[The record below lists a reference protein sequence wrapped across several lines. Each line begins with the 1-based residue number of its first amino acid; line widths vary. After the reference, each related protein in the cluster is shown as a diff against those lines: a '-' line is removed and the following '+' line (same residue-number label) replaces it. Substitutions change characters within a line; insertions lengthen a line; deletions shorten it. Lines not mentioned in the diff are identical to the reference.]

1 MDAPARPVVDA
12 RGLVKRYG
20 IGQAALFALRGVD
33 LSIEP
38 GEMVALRG
46 PSGSG
51 KSTLLNILGC
61 LDRPTS
67 GSYTLG
73 GADVSTLD
81 RTEQAWV
88 RLHYLGFVFQSFH
101 LLARMTA
108 LENAMLPLRYAGMA
122 PADQQATA
130 RELLAR
136 VGLSRRRDHFPA
148 QLSGGERQRVAIARS
163 IACNPRVL
171 LADEPTGALDT
182 HTGAGILKL
191 LSELQ
196 EDTGMTVVMVTHD
209 RQVASFA
216 HRQVHLLDGRVVE
229 ADEADD
235 AGAG

>member
-1 MDAPARPVVDA
+1 MRAPTAPILDV
-12 RGLVKRYG
+12 RGVEKRYG
-20 IGQAALFALRGVD
+20 TGEAAVFALRGIDFAVQ
-33 LSIEP
+33 P

-61 LDRPTS
+61 LDRPTA

-73 GADVSTLD
+73 GSDVSQLD

-108 LENAMLPLRYAGMA
+108 LENAMLPLRYAGFA
-122 PADQQATA
+122 PAAQKETA
-130 RELLAR
+130 RELLSR
-136 VGLSRRRDHFPA
+136 VGLSRRGDHFPA

-163 IACNPRVL
+163 IACHPRVL

-182 HTGAGILKL
+182 RTGAAILAL
-191 LSELQ
+191 LAELQ
-196 EDTGMTVVMVTHD
+196 ADTGLTVLMVTHD
-209 RQVASFA
+209 PEVASFA
-216 HRQVHLLDGRVVE
+216 HRQIHLLDGSIVQSSEVH
-229 ADEADD
+229 DG
-235 AGAG
+235 GAG